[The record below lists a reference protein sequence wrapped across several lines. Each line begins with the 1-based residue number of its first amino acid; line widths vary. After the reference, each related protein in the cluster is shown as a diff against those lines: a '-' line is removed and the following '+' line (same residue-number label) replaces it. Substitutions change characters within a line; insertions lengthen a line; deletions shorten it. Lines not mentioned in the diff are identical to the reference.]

1 MPSFARMLAGMI
13 KQIDKDVQSEFAI
26 EYPPVVEL
34 PKVKDFSKR
43 KKYYIGKLNSLQKK
57 YKLKAGDT
65 LGDYHQGFWT
75 DYINKAV
82 KKTKIKL
89 PDSVFIKL
97 VKRWAFFDKS
107 YKLSQVKKDLKEFP
121 KFLAWVLTTDK
132 ENHKDIYKENILPWE
147 ELFLGL
153 GAEIMLNLSMLLTA
167 NPEAGAEKIKK
178 ELEATIK
185 SIKSTGDLDL
195 IKKLESQLNKL
206 DAIGGIGSIVSS
218 EGITFTYGDKL
229 YKYTGTFAPINQIL
243 GLLKYI

>member
-1 MPSFARMLAGMI
+1 MI

-57 YKLKAGDT
+57 YKLKANNT
-65 LGDYHQGFWT
+65 LGDYHQAFWT
-75 DYINKAV
+75 DFITKAT
-82 KKTKIKL
+82 KKTKTKL
-89 PDSVFIKL
+89 PESVFIKL

-107 YKLSQVKKDLKEFP
+107 YKLSQVKKDLKKFP
-121 KFLAWVLTTDK
+121 KFLDWVLETDK
-132 ENHKDIYKENILPWE
+132 EDHKAIYKENILPWE

-153 GAEIMLNLSMLLTA
+153 GAEIMLNLSMMLTA
-167 NPEAGAEKIKK
+167 NPEEGAVSIKND
-178 ELEATIK
+178 LESTIK
-185 SIKSTGDLDL
+185 QIRSTGDLSL
-195 IKKLESQLNKL
+195 IEKLEGQLKKLE
-206 DAIGGIGSIVSS
+206 AIGGFGSIVSS
-218 EGITFTYGDKL
+218 EGITFTYNDKL